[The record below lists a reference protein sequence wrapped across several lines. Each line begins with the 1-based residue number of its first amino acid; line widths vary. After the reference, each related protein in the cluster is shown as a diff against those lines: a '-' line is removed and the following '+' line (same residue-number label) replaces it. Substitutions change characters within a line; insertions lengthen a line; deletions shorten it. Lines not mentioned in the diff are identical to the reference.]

1 MISDGKPMGVVKRIV
16 QGMLLLSSGRR
27 EGLAC
32 FEGTTN
38 ALGAAMAPQLAFVLV
53 GGLQVFLQ
61 PDTVMELV
69 KLLLSFC
76 VLLMPLVIS
85 HAYARRWGREGLWL
99 RYMTAATWCNWMIV
113 LVSLVCTVLAVLLFP
128 ALVKEPS
135 FMVALVFVATVYEM
149 WLQWFV
155 ARVGLELGA
164 GRAIVL
170 YLSVLLACFVL
181 YALAALL
188 PPHYLFMHDL
198 FQPMVGGNTQS

>member
-1 MISDGKPMGVVKRIV
+1 MIPDGKPMSTVKRII

-27 EGLAC
+27 EGLAF

-61 PDTVMELV
+61 PDKVMELV

-76 VLLMPLVIS
+76 VLLVPLVVT

-113 LVSLVCTVLAVLLFP
+113 LVSLTCTILAVLLFP
-128 ALVKEPS
+128 ALVKEPA
-135 FMVALVFVATVYEM
+135 FMVALVFVATAYEM

-170 YLSVLLACFVL
+170 YLSVLLACFAL
-181 YALAALL
+181 YAIAALF
-188 PPHYLFMHDL
+188 PPHYLFMHDIL
-198 FQPMVGGNTQS
+198 QPMVSSTQH

>member
-1 MISDGKPMGVVKRIV
+1 MISDGKPMSTVKRII
-16 QGMLLLSSGRR
+16 QGMVLLSCGRR
-27 EGLAC
+27 EGLAF

-53 GGLQVFLQ
+53 GGLQIFLQ
-61 PDTVMELV
+61 PDKIMELV

-76 VLLMPLVIS
+76 VLLLPLVIT
-85 HAYARRWGREGLWL
+85 HAYARHWGREGLWL

-113 LVSLVCTVLAVLLFP
+113 LVSLTCTILAVLLFP
-128 ALVKEPS
+128 ALVREPG
-135 FMVALVFVATVYEM
+135 FVVALLFGATLYEM

-170 YLSVLLACFVL
+170 YLSVLLACFAL
-181 YALAALL
+181 YAIAALL

-198 FQPMVGGNTQS
+198 LQPMVGNTQH